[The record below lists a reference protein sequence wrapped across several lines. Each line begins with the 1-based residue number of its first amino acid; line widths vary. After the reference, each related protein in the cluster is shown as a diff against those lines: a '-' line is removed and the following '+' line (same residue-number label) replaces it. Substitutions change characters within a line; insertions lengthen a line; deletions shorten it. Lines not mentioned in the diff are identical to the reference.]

1 MEPAPRITDRL
12 GLIGGWLVAPVF
24 GLVSRARRA
33 RTFHPRGP
41 VYHARAVRHASTPL
55 ALYSL
60 AEALSGNVLVR
71 FSGALWKKERR
82 LLPEVL
88 GCALRFRDAQAESPV
103 ASGRDQD
110 LLFATIRRPWTMPLS
125 PLSTHAH
132 DYLANDYFAV
142 SPFDSQEVT
151 QRFYLRLHPVR
162 AASTPPTAA
171 STRAARLASALRADA
186 VVFDLEHSSGPF
198 GPWQPFLQIQ
208 LEREADIDGEALR
221 FQPYRNGRGIR
232 PHGFVHALRRGV
244 YAVSQQ
250 SRPHQAHADAGTN
263 ARDAVS

>member
-1 MEPAPRITDRL
+1 MEPEPRITDRL

-41 VYHARAVRHASTPL
+41 VYHGRAVRHASTPL

-60 AEALSGNVLVR
+60 AERLSGDVLVR

-82 LLPEVL
+82 FLPEVL
-88 GCALRFRDAQAESPV
+88 GCALRFRDLQSDSPLP
-103 ASGRDQD
+103 SERDQD

-125 PLSTHAH
+125 PLTTHAH

-151 QRFYLRLHPVR
+151 QPFYLRLHPTLR
-162 AASTPPTAA
+162 ASPPPTAA
-171 STRAARLASALRADA
+171 STRAARLSSALRDGA
-186 VVFDLEHSSGPF
+186 VVFDLEHSTSPF
-198 GPWQPFLQIQ
+198 GPWHAVARVQ
-208 LEREADIDGEALR
+208 LDREANIDGESLR

-250 SRPHQAHADAGTN
+250 SRPRQTHADAGTN